1 MPKPTM
7 TLRIA
12 PIIAVPVPGS
22 MYNANDVNNSV
33 NNYQIKVMYE
43 NLASKFN
50 NMNFIVIGYFIYFKE
65 APLEH

>member
-33 NNYQIKVMYE
+33 NNYQIKLMYE

-50 NMNFIVIGYFIYFKE
+50 NMNFIVIGYFIYFKV
-65 APLEH
+65 HRFM

>member
-33 NNYQIKVMYE
+33 NNYQINVMYE
-43 NLASKFN
+43 NLASRFN
-50 NMNFIVIGYFIYFKE
+50 NMNFIVIGYFIYFKVNSFI
-65 APLEH
+65 